1 MYTPPAFAQDDLA
14 TIHGMIR
21 ATGLATLVTM
31 TDEGLIGTPLPLILK
46 EDEGACGTL
55 YGHLARPNPQWKLA
69 PQAEALVIFPG
80 PDAYISPSWYAAKA
94 EHHKVVPTWNY
105 GAVHAYGTPEFFED
119 PDRLLGVLNALT
131 DQNEANRPSPW
142 SVSDAPEKF
151 VQAQMRGIVGL
162 RLEIARLEGKQKF
175 SQNKPEADRA
185 GVAKGLAEEADP
197 SAQEMAGLIP
207 R

>member
-31 TDEGLIGTPLPLILK
+31 TEEGLIGTPLPLILK
-46 EDEGACGTL
+46 EAEGPNGTL

-69 PQAEALVIFPG
+69 PHAEALVIFPG
-80 PDAYISPSWYAAKA
+80 PDAYISPSWYASKA

-105 GAVHAYGTPEFFED
+105 GAVHAYGTPEFFDD
-119 PDRLLGVLNALT
+119 PDRLMNVLTGLT
-131 DQNEANRPSPW
+131 DQNEANRSAPW

-162 RLEIARLEGKQKF
+162 RLEISRLEGKQKF

-185 GVAKGLAEEADP
+185 GVAKGLAEETDP
-197 SAQEMAGLIP
+197 SAREIAGLIP

>member
-46 EDEGACGTL
+46 EDEGPCGTL
-55 YGHLARPNPQWKLA
+55 YGHLARPNSQWKLE
-69 PQAEALVIFPG
+69 PRAEALVIFPG

-94 EHHKVVPTWNY
+94 EHGKVVPTWNY
-105 GAVHAYGTPEFFED
+105 SAVHAYGTPEFFED
-119 PDRLLGVLNALT
+119 PDRLLGIVSALT
-131 DQNEANRPSPW
+131 DRNEASRSAPW
-142 SVSDAPEKF
+142 AVSDAPDDYIR
-151 VQAQMRGIVGL
+151 ARLRGIVGL
-162 RLEIARLEGKQKF
+162 RLAISRLEGKQKF
-175 SQNKPEADRA
+175 SQDKPEADRA

-197 SAQEMAGLIP
+197 SAREMAGLIP